1 MSLPTLTSRVRTAP
15 ALALAVFAT
24 ALSGCGPSNLV
35 GGLQN
40 PRGLGICGVIVVVL
54 DLLAL
59 VEVWKSARTTGDKLL
74 WTAIIVVFPFVGLA
88 AYYFLGRK

>member
-1 MSLPTLTSRVRTAP
+1 MSLTSRLRSAP
-15 ALALAVFAT
+15 ALALAVLAT

-74 WTAIIVVFPFVGLA
+74 WTVIIVVFPFVGLV
-88 AYYFLGRK
+88 AYYLLGRK